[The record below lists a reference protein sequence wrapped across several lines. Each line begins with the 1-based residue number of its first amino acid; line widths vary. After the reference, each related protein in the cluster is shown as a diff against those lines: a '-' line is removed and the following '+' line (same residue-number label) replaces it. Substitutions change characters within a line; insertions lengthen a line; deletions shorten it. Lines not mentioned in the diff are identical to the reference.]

1 MTVNN
6 STIGSIYYTF
16 KIYRMTMQ
24 LKYIFENSGE
34 NLMVYATAKLSYSA
48 FNSKNKAVRDI
59 FSVLLI
65 ITYFITL

>member
-16 KIYRMTMQ
+16 KIYRMTMP

>member
-1 MTVNN
+1 
-6 STIGSIYYTF
+6 
-16 KIYRMTMQ
+16 MQ